1 MAAVLENGGRRPW
14 PRRTGKSGRSRVQ
27 AVHGDRAVQ
36 GRGVRQQHPRQI
48 YRSGLHLHDRGHDV
62 RRFTWTPSDTTGGT
76 APPATSEMV
85 VPDGLGF
92 DLDGLFAASS
102 GAIADAIL
110 HYTAT
115 TTDESNNIDRV
126 MLYAVGGQ
134 NGPGING
141 VNEVLCAGCLLAAC
155 PAGKLRAQRH
165 RQWRCR

>member
-1 MAAVLENGGRRPW
+1 MAAILEMPVGVLGLGERGCPVDHG
-14 PRRTGKSGRSRVQ
+14 VQ
-27 AVHGDRAVQ
+27 AGRGDRAVQ
-36 GRGVRQQHPRQI
+36 GRGMRQQHPRKI
-48 YRSGLHLHDRGHDV
+48 YCPWLHLIGDV
-62 RRFTWTPSDTTGGT
+62 TFADFTWTPSNTTGGT

-102 GAIADAIL
+102 GATADAIL

-115 TTDESNNIDRV
+115 TTDESNTVDRV

-141 VNEVLCAGCLLAAC
+141 VDEVVCAGGLLATC
-155 PAGKLRAQRH
+155 PPGKLRAQRH